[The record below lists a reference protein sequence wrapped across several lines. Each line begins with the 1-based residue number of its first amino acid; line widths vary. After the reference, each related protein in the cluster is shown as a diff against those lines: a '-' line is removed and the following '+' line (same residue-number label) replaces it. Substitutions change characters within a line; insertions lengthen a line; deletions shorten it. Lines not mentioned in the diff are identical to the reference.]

1 MSDTESRCGHIAI
14 IGRPNVGKS
23 TLLNALVGQKI
34 SITSRKPQTT
44 RHQIAGVRTE
54 GPVQLVFMDTPGL
67 HESEKQRMMNR
78 YMNRLADSVVAGADV
93 ILFLVDAVHWRV
105 EDDLILKKIG
115 ASGVPIILVLNKLD
129 NLPDK
134 KDVLPVM
141 ASLKDKFPF
150 AHIVPLS
157 ARRGEN
163 LATLEQLLAEM
174 MPKGPHLFPED
185 QVTDRNER
193 FRIAELIREKIIHG
207 TNKELPYATTVVV
220 ESIRPEGKLLDISA
234 VIWVEREGQ
243 KPIVIGKDGE
253 RLKKIGTLAR
263 KDIEK
268 MLGRKVFLRLWVRVQ
283 DGWTEDERAL
293 GSLGYE

>member
-1 MSDTESRCGHIAI
+1 MNNPVSRCGYIAI

-54 GPVQLVFMDTPGL
+54 GPVQMVFMDTPGL
-67 HESEKQRMMNR
+67 HESEKKRVMNR
-78 YMNRLADSVVAGADV
+78 YMNRLADSVIDGADV
-93 ILFLVDAVHWRV
+93 ILFVVDAGHWRT
-105 EDDLILKKIG
+105 EDDMILRKISAPG
-115 ASGVPIILVLNKLD
+115 IPVVLVLNKLD

-134 KDVLPVM
+134 KEVLPVM
-141 ASLKDKFPF
+141 AALGKKFDF

-163 LATLEQLLAEM
+163 LETLEKILAAMLPEA
-174 MPKGPHLFPED
+174 PHLFPAD

-193 FRIAELIREKIIHG
+193 FRMAEIIREKIIMG
-207 TNKELPYATTVVV
+207 TGKELPYSTTVVV
-220 ESIRPEGKLLDISA
+220 ESVRTEGKRLDVSA

-243 KPIVIGKDGE
+243 KAIVIGSGGE
-253 RLKKIGTLAR
+253 RLKSIGTLAR
-263 KDIEK
+263 KDMEK
-268 MLGRKVFLRLWVRVQ
+268 MTGKKIFLRLWVRVK
-283 DGWTEDERAL
+283 DSWTDDERAM
-293 GSLGYE
+293 GALGYE